1 MLGFMSINKYMTV
14 WVILTHSKLKKEE
27 LLHC

>member
-1 MLGFMSINKYMTV
+1 MLEFMSINKYMTV
-14 WVILTHSKLKKEE
+14 WLIVTLSKLKQGE